1 MDNRITLITPP
12 DFFENESHSILFI
25 HLGEEDQSVV
35 SRWLADA
42 NLTEHVNIYFY
53 DHEISLEWFF
63 YALSRCEYKYIDLD
77 ALNHI
82 TAQLSGYVLGKKNT
96 YYKTS
101 NESTSAVS
109 HFINQ
114 NRITKIE
121 SFLERA
127 FNDKIG
133 NQSQV

>member
-12 DFFENESHSILFI
+12 DFFENESYSILFI
-25 HLGEEDQSVV
+25 HLGEEDQAVV
-35 SRWLADA
+35 SKWLANA
-42 NLTEHVNIYFY
+42 NLTEHINIYFY

-63 YALSRCEYKYIDLD
+63 YALSRCDYKYIDLD
-77 ALNHI
+77 ELNNI
-82 TAQLSGYVLGKKNT
+82 TAQLSGYILGKKNT
-96 YYKTS
+96 YYKTLD
-101 NESTSAVS
+101 ESRSAVS

-133 NQSQV
+133 N